1 MLVHGHR
8 PCGGVCGFHNYNHVR
23 FSWTRAVASLLAFAK
38 TSFAPWPLRLIAPE
52 PAAFLPLTNRWPRAW
67 SGMQGR
73 VISVNS
79 AVVADGGGGD
89 YGDYWEL

>member
-1 MLVHGHR
+1 MVIDLAEMYVDGIVAAT
-8 PCGGVCGFHNYNHVR
+8 C
-23 FSWTRAVASLLAFAK
+23 ASLLDSGSRFIARVCK
-38 TSFAPWPLRLIAPE
+38 TSFAPWPLRLITPE
-52 PAAFLPLTNRWPRAW
+52 PAAFLPSTNRWPRAW